1 MIMTVILCYILA
13 LANTY
18 LMVLLMVWDSNTK
31 LEFGYILHSQT
42 RLINLMVTQVYFVKI
57 TTTLEQ
63 FNSTYLNSTYNWKQ

>member
-1 MIMTVILCYILA
+1 MLYFSFGK
-13 LANTY
+13 Y

>member
-13 LANTY
+13 LANT
-18 LMVLLMVWDSNTK
+18 LLLMVWDSNTK